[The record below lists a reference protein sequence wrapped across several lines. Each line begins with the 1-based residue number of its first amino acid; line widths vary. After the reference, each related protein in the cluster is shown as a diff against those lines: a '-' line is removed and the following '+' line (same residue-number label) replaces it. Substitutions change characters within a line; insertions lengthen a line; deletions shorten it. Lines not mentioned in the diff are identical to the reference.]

1 MENASKAKE
10 ENKMETLNKTT
21 KTFYDV
27 KTTWGLAKAVLD
39 IETEENNK
47 GELVLSISGALYDAY
62 KHVSGYKSS
71 PSAFGQV
78 DMDIDY
84 EAASDDLKRILDIWK
99 EYHLNDMHAE
109 CIHQE
114 EAGIREL
121 ASQPLYKA
129 EYTMTHD
136 TIVKQRKVEDFIKK
150 ELVQNGTVTLSQ
162 EQRELYT
169 MKYSIEKFFLN
180 ADEAEENIP
189 EGYKLKEVEATLR
202 GHTSLSESEFGLL
215 GKECPVCGY
224 KYGHG
229 WTYRPVPEEILV
241 ELGLK

>member
-1 MENASKAKE
+1 MK
-10 ENKMETLNKTT
+10 TLNKTT
-21 KTFYDV
+21 KKFYDV
-27 KTTWGLAKAVLD
+27 KTRFGKTVKVVLE
-39 IETEENNK
+39 IETRDNNK
-47 GELVLSISGALYDAY
+47 GELVLSISGALYDTY
-62 KHVSGYKSS
+62 KYVNGYRKD
-71 PSAFGQV
+71 PIAFGQV

-114 EAGIREL
+114 EAGIRKL
-121 ASQPLYKA
+121 ASQPLYKV

-136 TIVKQRKVEDFIKK
+136 TIVKQRGVEDFIKK
-150 ELVQNGTVTLSQ
+150 ELTQNGTVALSQ
-162 EQRELYT
+162 DQRELYT
-169 MKYSIEKFFLN
+169 MKYSIKKFFLN
-180 ADEAEENIP
+180 ADEAKENIP
-189 EGYKLKEVEATLR
+189 EGYKLREVETTLR

-229 WTYRPVPEEILV
+229 WTYRPIPEEILT

>member
-1 MENASKAKE
+1 MK
-10 ENKMETLNKTT
+10 TLNKTT
-21 KTFYDV
+21 KKFYDV
-27 KTTWGLAKAVLD
+27 KTRFGKTVKVVLE
-39 IETEENNK
+39 IETRDNNK
-47 GELVLSISGALYDAY
+47 GELVLSISGALYDTY
-62 KHVSGYKSS
+62 KYVNGYRKD
-71 PSAFGQV
+71 PIAFGQV

-114 EAGIREL
+114 EAGIRKL
-121 ASQPLYKA
+121 ASQPLYKV

-136 TIVKQRKVEDFIKK
+136 TIVKQRGVEDFIKK
-150 ELVQNGTVTLSQ
+150 ELTQNGTVALSQ
-162 EQRELYT
+162 DQRELYT
-169 MKYSIEKFFLN
+169 MKYSIKKFFLN
-180 ADEAEENIP
+180 ADEAKENIS
-189 EGYKLKEVEATLR
+189 EGYKLREVEATLR

-229 WTYRPVPEEILV
+229 WTYRPIPEEILT

>member
-1 MENASKAKE
+1 MK
-10 ENKMETLNKTT
+10 TLNKTT
-21 KTFYDV
+21 KKFYDV
-27 KTTWGLAKAVLD
+27 KTRFGKTVKVVLE
-39 IETEENNK
+39 IETRDNNK
-47 GELVLSISGALYDAY
+47 GELVLSISGALYDTY
-62 KHVSGYKSS
+62 KYVNGYRKD
-71 PSAFGQV
+71 PIAFGQV

-114 EAGIREL
+114 EAGIRKL
-121 ASQPLYKA
+121 ASQPLYKV

-136 TIVKQRKVEDFIKK
+136 TIVKQRGVEDFIKK
-150 ELVQNGTVTLSQ
+150 ELTQNGTVALSQ
-162 EQRELYT
+162 DQRELYT
-169 MKYSIEKFFLN
+169 MKYSIKKFFLN
-180 ADEAEENIP
+180 ADEAKENIP
-189 EGYKLKEVEATLR
+189 EGYKLREVEATLR

-215 GKECPVCGY
+215 GTECPVCGY

-229 WTYRPVPEEILV
+229 WTYRPIPEEILV

>member
-1 MENASKAKE
+1 MK
-10 ENKMETLNKTT
+10 TLNKTT
-21 KTFYDV
+21 KKFYDV
-27 KTTWGLAKAVLD
+27 KTRFGKTVKVVLE
-39 IETEENNK
+39 IETRDNNK

-62 KHVSGYKSS
+62 KYVNGYRKD
-71 PSAFGQV
+71 PIACGQV

-136 TIVKQRKVEDFIKK
+136 TIVKQRGVEDFIKK
-150 ELVQNGTVTLSQ
+150 ELIQNGTVTLSQ
-162 EQRELYT
+162 EQRDLYT
-169 MKYSIEKFFLN
+169 MKYSIKKFFLN
-180 ADEAEENIP
+180 ADEAKENIP
-189 EGYKLKEVEATLR
+189 EGYKLKEIEATLR

-229 WTYRPVPEEILV
+229 WTYRPIPEEILT

>member
-1 MENASKAKE
+1 MK
-10 ENKMETLNKTT
+10 TLNKTT

-27 KTTWGLAKAVLD
+27 KTTSGTLVKAVLE
-39 IETEENNK
+39 IETRENNK
-47 GELVLSISGALYDAY
+47 GELVLSISGALYD
-62 KHVSGYKSS
+62 KYKSIDEYKFKA
-71 PSAFGQV
+71 SAFGQV

-84 EAASDDLKRILDIWK
+84 EEASDDLKRILDIWK

-129 EYTMTHD
+129 KYTMTHD
-136 TIVKQRKVEDFIKK
+136 TIMKQRKVEDFIKK

-162 EQRELYT
+162 DQRDLYT
-169 MKYSIEKFFLN
+169 TKYSIKKFFLN
-180 ADEAEENIP
+180 VDEAKENIP
-189 EGYKLKEVEATLR
+189 EGYKLNEVEKTLR
-202 GHTSLSESEFGLL
+202 GHESISECEFGLL

-229 WTYRPVPEEILV
+229 WTYRPIPEEILV

>member
-1 MENASKAKE
+1 MK
-10 ENKMETLNKTT
+10 TLNKTT
-21 KTFYDV
+21 KKFYDV
-27 KTTWGLAKAVLD
+27 KTRFGKTVKVVLE
-39 IETEENNK
+39 IETRDNNK
-47 GELVLSISGALYDAY
+47 GELVLSISGALYDTY
-62 KHVSGYKSS
+62 KYVNGYRKD
-71 PSAFGQV
+71 PIACGQV

-114 EAGIREL
+114 EAGMRKL

-136 TIVKQRKVEDFIKK
+136 TIMKQREVEDFIKK

-162 EQRELYT
+162 EQRDLYT
-169 MKYSIEKFFLN
+169 MKYSMKKFFLN
-180 ADEAEENIP
+180 ADEAKENIP
-189 EGYKLKEVEATLR
+189 EGYKLRKVEATLR

-215 GKECPVCGY
+215 GQECPVCSY

-229 WTYRPVPEEILV
+229 WTYRPIPEEILV

>member
-1 MENASKAKE
+1 MK
-10 ENKMETLNKTT
+10 TLNKTT

-27 KTTWGLAKAVLD
+27 KTTSGTLVKAVLE

-47 GELVLSISGALYDAY
+47 GELVLSISGDLYDAY

-71 PSAFGQV
+71 PSACGQV

-136 TIVKQRKVEDFIKK
+136 TIVKQRGVEDFVKK
-150 ELVQNGTVTLSQ
+150 ELTQNGTVTLSQ
-162 EQRELYT
+162 DQRELYT
-169 MKYSIEKFFLN
+169 MKYSIKKFFLN
-180 ADEAEENIP
+180 ADEAKENIP
-189 EGYKLKEVEATLR
+189 EGYKLKEIEATLR

-229 WTYRPVPEEILV
+229 WTYRPIPEEILT

>member
-1 MENASKAKE
+1 MK
-10 ENKMETLNKTT
+10 TLNKTT
-21 KTFYDV
+21 KKFYDV
-27 KTTWGLAKAVLD
+27 KTRFGKTVKVVLE
-39 IETEENNK
+39 IETRDNNK
-47 GELVLSISGALYDAY
+47 GELVLSISGALYDTY
-62 KHVSGYKSS
+62 KYVNGYRKD
-71 PSAFGQV
+71 PIACGQV

-114 EAGIREL
+114 EAGIRKL
-121 ASQPLYKA
+121 ASQPLYKV

-136 TIVKQRKVEDFIKK
+136 TIVKQRGVEDFIKK
-150 ELVQNGTVTLSQ
+150 ELTQNGTVALSQ
-162 EQRELYT
+162 DQRELYT
-169 MKYSIEKFFLN
+169 MKYSIKKFFLN
-180 ADEAEENIP
+180 ADEAKENIP
-189 EGYKLKEVEATLR
+189 EGYKLREVEVTLR

-229 WTYRPVPEEILV
+229 WTYRPIPEEILT

>member
-1 MENASKAKE
+1 MK
-10 ENKMETLNKTT
+10 TLNKTT

-27 KTTWGLAKAVLD
+27 KTTSGTLVKAVLK
-39 IETEENNK
+39 IETRENNK
-47 GELVLSISGALYDAY
+47 GELVLSISGALYD
-62 KHVSGYKSS
+62 KYKSINEYKLKA
-71 PSAFGQV
+71 SAFGQV

-84 EAASDDLKRILDIWK
+84 EEASNDLKRILDIWK

-129 EYTMTHD
+129 KY
-136 TIVKQRKVEDFIKK
+136 
-150 ELVQNGTVTLSQ
+150 LSQ
-162 EQRELYT
+162 DQRDLYT
-169 MKYSIEKFFLN
+169 MKYSIKKFFLN
-180 ADEAEENIP
+180 VDEAKENIP
-189 EGYKLKEVEATLR
+189 EGYKLNEVEKTLR
-202 GHTSLSESEFGLL
+202 GHESISECEFGLF

-229 WTYRPVPEEILV
+229 WTYRPIPEEILV

>member
-1 MENASKAKE
+1 MK
-10 ENKMETLNKTT
+10 TLNKTT
-21 KTFYDV
+21 KKFYDV
-27 KTTWGLAKAVLD
+27 KTRFGKTVKVVLE
-39 IETEENNK
+39 IETRDNNK
-47 GELVLSISGALYDAY
+47 GELVLSISGALYDTY
-62 KHVSGYKSS
+62 KYVNGYRKD
-71 PSAFGQV
+71 PIACGQV

-114 EAGIREL
+114 EAGMRKL

-136 TIVKQRKVEDFIKK
+136 TIVKQRKVEGFIKE
-150 ELVQNGTVTLSQ
+150 ELTQNGTVTLSQ
-162 EQRELYT
+162 NQRELYT
-169 MKYSIEKFFLN
+169 MKYSIKKFFLN
-180 ADEAEENIP
+180 ADEAKENIP
-189 EGYKLKEVEATLR
+189 EGYKLREVEATLR

-229 WTYRPVPEEILV
+229 WTYRPIPEEILV

>member
-1 MENASKAKE
+1 MK
-10 ENKMETLNKTT
+10 TLNKTT
-21 KTFYDV
+21 KKFYDV
-27 KTTWGLAKAVLD
+27 KTRFGKTVKVVLE
-39 IETEENNK
+39 IETRDNNK
-47 GELVLSISGALYDAY
+47 GELVLSISGALYDTY
-62 KHVSGYKSS
+62 KYVNGYRKD
-71 PSAFGQV
+71 PIACGQV

-109 CIHQE
+109 CVHQE

-136 TIVKQRKVEDFIKK
+136 TILEQRKVEDFIKK

-162 EQRELYT
+162 EQRDLYT
-169 MKYSIEKFFLN
+169 MKYSIKKFFLN
-180 ADEAEENIP
+180 ADEAKENIP
-189 EGYKLKEVEATLR
+189 EGYKLREVEATLR

-229 WTYRPVPEEILV
+229 WTYRPISEEILT

>member
-1 MENASKAKE
+1 MK
-10 ENKMETLNKTT
+10 TLNKTT
-21 KTFYDV
+21 KKFYDV
-27 KTTWGLAKAVLD
+27 KTRFGKTVKVVLE
-39 IETEENNK
+39 IETRDNNK
-47 GELVLSISGALYDAY
+47 GELVLSISGALYDKY
-62 KHVSGYKSS
+62 KYVNGYRKD
-71 PSAFGQV
+71 PIAFGQV

-99 EYHLNDMHAE
+99 KYHLNDMHAE

-136 TIVKQRKVEDFIKK
+136 TIVKQRKVEDFIKN

-162 EQRELYT
+162 EQRDLYT
-169 MKYSIEKFFLN
+169 MKYSIKKFFLN
-180 ADEAEENIP
+180 ADEAKENIP
-189 EGYKLKEVEATLR
+189 EGYKLREVEATLR
-202 GHTSLSESEFGLL
+202 GHTFLSESEFGLL

-224 KYGHG
+224 KYSHG
-229 WTYRPVPEEILV
+229 WTYRPIPKEILT

>member
-1 MENASKAKE
+1 MK
-10 ENKMETLNKTT
+10 TLNKTT
-21 KTFYDV
+21 KKFYDV
-27 KTTWGLAKAVLD
+27 KTRFGKTVKVVLE
-39 IETEENNK
+39 IETRDNNK
-47 GELVLSISGALYDAY
+47 GELVLSISGALYDTY
-62 KHVSGYKSS
+62 KYVNGYRKD
-71 PSAFGQV
+71 PIAFGQV
-78 DMDIDY
+78 DMDIVY
-84 EAASDDLKRILDIWK
+84 EEASDRLKRILDIWK

-114 EAGIREL
+114 EAGMREL

-136 TIVKQRKVEDFIKK
+136 TIMKQRKVEDFIKK
-150 ELVQNGTVTLSQ
+150 ELIENGTVTLSQ
-162 EQRELYT
+162 EQRDLYT
-169 MKYSIEKFFLN
+169 MKYSIKKFFLN
-180 ADEAEENIP
+180 ADEAKENIP
-189 EGYKLKEVEATLR
+189 EGYKLREVETTLR

-229 WTYRPVPEEILV
+229 WTYRPIPEEILA

>member
-1 MENASKAKE
+1 MK
-10 ENKMETLNKTT
+10 TLNKTT

-27 KTTWGLAKAVLD
+27 KTTSGIFAKAVLD
-39 IETEENNK
+39 IKTRENNK

-71 PSAFGQV
+71 PSTFGQV

-109 CIHQE
+109 CVHQE
-114 EAGIREL
+114 EAGMREL

-136 TIVKQRKVEDFIKK
+136 TIVKQRKVEDFIKE

-162 EQRELYT
+162 DQRDLYT
-169 MKYSIEKFFLN
+169 MKYSIKKFFLN

-189 EGYKLKEVEATLR
+189 EGYKLKEIEATLR

-215 GKECPVCGY
+215 GTECPVCGY
-224 KYGHG
+224 KYGRG
-229 WTYRPVPEEILV
+229 WTYRPIPEEILV

>member
-1 MENASKAKE
+1 MK
-10 ENKMETLNKTT
+10 TLNKTT

-27 KTTWGLAKAVLD
+27 KTTSGTLVKAVLD
-39 IETEENNK
+39 IETRENSK
-47 GELVLSISGALYDAY
+47 GELVLSISGALYD
-62 KHVSGYKSS
+62 KYKSINEYKLKA
-71 PSAFGQV
+71 SAFGQV

-109 CIHQE
+109 CVHQE
-114 EAGIREL
+114 EAGMRKL

-136 TIVKQRKVEDFIKK
+136 TIVKQRGVEDFIKK
-150 ELVQNGTVTLSQ
+150 ELTQNGTVTLSQ
-162 EQRELYT
+162 DQRELYT
-169 MKYSIEKFFLN
+169 MKYSIKKFFLN
-180 ADEAEENIP
+180 ADEAKENIP
-189 EGYKLKEVEATLR
+189 EGYKLREVEASLR

-229 WTYRPVPEEILV
+229 WTYRPIPEEILT

>member
-1 MENASKAKE
+1 MK
-10 ENKMETLNKTT
+10 TLNKTT
-21 KTFYDV
+21 KKFYDV
-27 KTTWGLAKAVLD
+27 KTRFGKTVKVVLE
-39 IETEENNK
+39 IETRDNNK

-62 KHVSGYKSS
+62 KYVNGYRKD
-71 PSAFGQV
+71 PIACGQV

-121 ASQPLYKA
+121 ASQPLYKV

-136 TIVKQRKVEDFIKK
+136 TIVKQRKVEDFIKE
-150 ELVQNGTVTLSQ
+150 ELTQNGTVTLSQ
-162 EQRELYT
+162 DQRELYT
-169 MKYSIEKFFLN
+169 MKYSIKKFFLN
-180 ADEAEENIP
+180 ADEAKENIP
-189 EGYKLKEVEATLR
+189 EGYKLRKVEAALR

-215 GKECPVCGY
+215 GTECPVCGY

-229 WTYRPVPEEILV
+229 CTYRPIPEEILV

>member
-1 MENASKAKE
+1 MK
-10 ENKMETLNKTT
+10 TLNKTT

-27 KTTWGLAKAVLD
+27 KTTSGTLTKAVLN
-39 IETEENNK
+39 IETRENSK
-47 GELVLSISGALYDAY
+47 GELVLSISGALYD
-62 KHVSGYKSS
+62 KYKSINEYKLKA
-71 PSAFGQV
+71 SAFGQV
-78 DMDIDY
+78 DMDIVY
-84 EAASDDLKRILDIWK
+84 EEASDDLKRILDIWK

-114 EAGIREL
+114 EAGMREL

-136 TIVKQRKVEDFIKK
+136 TIVEQRKVEDFIKE
-150 ELVQNGTVTLSQ
+150 ELTQNGTVTLSQ
-162 EQRELYT
+162 EQRDLYT
-169 MKYSIEKFFLN
+169 MKYSIKNFFLN
-180 ADEAEENIP
+180 ADEAKENIP
-189 EGYKLKEVEATLR
+189 EGYKLKEIEATLR

-229 WTYRPVPEEILV
+229 WTYRPIPEEILV

>member
-1 MENASKAKE
+1 MK
-10 ENKMETLNKTT
+10 TLNKTT
-21 KTFYDV
+21 KKFYDV
-27 KTTWGLAKAVLD
+27 KTRFGKTVKVVLE
-39 IETEENNK
+39 IETRDNNK
-47 GELVLSISGALYDAY
+47 GELVLSISGALYDTY
-62 KHVSGYKSS
+62 KYVNGYRKD
-71 PSAFGQV
+71 PIAFGQV

-114 EAGIREL
+114 EAGIRKL
-121 ASQPLYKA
+121 ASQPLYKV

-136 TIVKQRKVEDFIKK
+136 TIVKQRGVEDFIKK
-150 ELVQNGTVTLSQ
+150 ELTQNGTVALSQ
-162 EQRELYT
+162 DQRELYT
-169 MKYSIEKFFLN
+169 MKYSIKKFFLN
-180 ADEAEENIP
+180 ADEAKENIP
-189 EGYKLKEVEATLR
+189 EGYKLREVEATLR

-229 WTYRPVPEEILV
+229 WTYRPIPEEILT

>member
-1 MENASKAKE
+1 MK
-10 ENKMETLNKTT
+10 TLNKTT

-27 KTTWGLAKAVLD
+27 KTTRGLAKAVLD

-62 KHVSGYKSS
+62 KHVTGYKSS

-78 DMDIDY
+78 DMDIVY
-84 EAASDDLKRILDIWK
+84 EEASDDLKRILDIWK

-109 CIHQE
+109 CVHQE

-121 ASQPLYKA
+121 ASQPLYKV

-136 TIVKQRKVEDFIKK
+136 TIVKQRGVEDFIKK
-150 ELVQNGTVTLSQ
+150 ELTQNGTVALSQ
-162 EQRELYT
+162 DQRELYT
-169 MKYSIEKFFLN
+169 MKYSIKKFFLN
-180 ADEAEENIP
+180 ADEAKENIP
-189 EGYKLKEVEATLR
+189 EGYKLREVEATLR

-229 WTYRPVPEEILV
+229 WTYHPIPEEILT

>member
-1 MENASKAKE
+1 MK
-10 ENKMETLNKTT
+10 TLNKTT

-27 KTTWGLAKAVLD
+27 KTTSGTLAKAELD
-39 IETEENNK
+39 IETKENNK
-47 GELVLSISGALYDAY
+47 GELVLSISGALYD
-62 KHVSGYKSS
+62 KYKSIDEYKFKA
-71 PSAFGQV
+71 SAFGQV

-109 CIHQE
+109 CVHQE
-114 EAGIREL
+114 EAGMRKL

-136 TIVKQRKVEDFIKK
+136 TIVKQRKVEDFIKE
-150 ELVQNGTVTLSQ
+150 ELIQNGTVTLSQ
-162 EQRELYT
+162 EQQDLYK
-169 MKYSIEKFFLN
+169 MKYSIKKFFLN
-180 ADEAEENIP
+180 ADEAKENIP
-189 EGYKLKEVEATLR
+189 EGYKLREVEATLR
-202 GHTSLSESEFGLL
+202 GHTSLSKSEFGLL

-229 WTYRPVPEEILV
+229 WTYRPIPEEILT
-241 ELGLK
+241 ELELK

>member
-1 MENASKAKE
+1 MK
-10 ENKMETLNKTT
+10 TLNKTT
-21 KTFYDV
+21 KKFYGV
-27 KTTWGLAKAVLD
+27 KTRFGKTVKVVLE
-39 IETEENNK
+39 IETRDNNK
-47 GELVLSISGALYDAY
+47 GELVLSISGALYDTY
-62 KHVSGYKSS
+62 KYVNGYRKD
-71 PSAFGQV
+71 PIACGQV

-114 EAGIREL
+114 EAGMREL

-129 EYTMTHD
+129 KYTMTHD
-136 TIVKQRKVEDFIKK
+136 TIMNQRKVEDFIKK
-150 ELVQNGTVTLSQ
+150 ELIENGTVTLSQ
-162 EQRELYT
+162 EQRDLYT
-169 MKYSIEKFFLN
+169 MKYSIKKFFLN
-180 ADEAEENIP
+180 AEEAEANIP
-189 EGYKLKEVEATLR
+189 EGYKLREVETTLR

-229 WTYRPVPEEILV
+229 WTYRPIPEEILV

>member
-1 MENASKAKE
+1 MK
-10 ENKMETLNKTT
+10 TLNKTT
-21 KTFYDV
+21 KKFYDV
-27 KTTWGLAKAVLD
+27 KTRFGKTVKVVLE
-39 IETEENNK
+39 IETRDNNK
-47 GELVLSISGALYDAY
+47 GELVLSISGALYDTY
-62 KHVSGYKSS
+62 KYVNGYRKD
-71 PSAFGQV
+71 PIACGQV

-84 EAASDDLKRILDIWK
+84 EEASDDLKRILDIWK

-114 EAGIREL
+114 EAGMHKL

-129 EYTMTHD
+129 EYTMTHE

-150 ELVQNGTVTLSQ
+150 ELVQNGAVTLSQ
-162 EQRELYT
+162 DQRDLYT
-169 MKYSIEKFFLN
+169 MKYSIKKFFLN
-180 ADEAEENIP
+180 ADEAKENIP
-189 EGYKLKEVEATLR
+189 EGYKLREVEATLR

-229 WTYRPVPEEILV
+229 WTYRPIPEEILT

>member
-1 MENASKAKE
+1 MK
-10 ENKMETLNKTT
+10 TLNKTT
-21 KTFYDV
+21 KKFYDV
-27 KTTWGLAKAVLD
+27 KTRFGKTVKVVLE
-39 IETEENNK
+39 IETRDNNK
-47 GELVLSISGALYDAY
+47 GELVLSISGVLYDTY
-62 KHVSGYKSS
+62 KYVNGYRKD
-71 PSAFGQV
+71 PIAFGQV

-114 EAGIREL
+114 EAGIRKL
-121 ASQPLYKA
+121 ASQPLYKV

-136 TIVKQRKVEDFIKK
+136 TIVKQRGVEDFIKK
-150 ELVQNGTVTLSQ
+150 ELTQNGTVALSQ
-162 EQRELYT
+162 DQRELYT
-169 MKYSIEKFFLN
+169 MKYSIKKFFLN
-180 ADEAEENIP
+180 ADEAKENIP
-189 EGYKLKEVEATLR
+189 EGYKLNKIEGTLR

-229 WTYRPVPEEILV
+229 WTYRPIPEEILT

>member
-1 MENASKAKE
+1 MK
-10 ENKMETLNKTT
+10 TLNKTT
-21 KTFYDV
+21 KKFYDV
-27 KTTWGLAKAVLD
+27 KTRFGKTVKVVLK
-39 IETEENNK
+39 IETRDNNK
-47 GELVLSISGALYDAY
+47 GELVLSISGALYDTY
-62 KHVSGYKSS
+62 KHVNGYKKD
-71 PSAFGQV
+71 PIACGQV

-114 EAGIREL
+114 EAGMRKL

-136 TIVKQRKVEDFIKK
+136 TIMKQREVEDFIKK

-162 EQRELYT
+162 EQRDLYT
-169 MKYSIEKFFLN
+169 MKYSMKKFFLN
-180 ADEAEENIP
+180 SDEAKENIP
-189 EGYKLKEVEATLR
+189 EGYKLREVEATLR
-202 GHTSLSESEFGLL
+202 GRTSLSESEFGLL
-215 GKECPVCGY
+215 GQECPVCGY

-229 WTYRPVPEEILV
+229 WTYRPIPEEILV

>member
-1 MENASKAKE
+1 MK
-10 ENKMETLNKTT
+10 TLNKTT
-21 KTFYDV
+21 KKFYDV
-27 KTTWGLAKAVLD
+27 KTRFGKTVKVVLE
-39 IETEENNK
+39 IETRYNNK
-47 GELVLSISGALYDAY
+47 VELVLSISGALYDTY
-62 KHVSGYKSS
+62 KYVNGYRKD
-71 PSAFGQV
+71 PIACGQV

-136 TIVKQRKVEDFIKK
+136 TIVKQRGVEDFIKK
-150 ELVQNGTVTLSQ
+150 ELTQNGTVTLSQ
-162 EQRELYT
+162 DQRELYT
-169 MKYSIEKFFLN
+169 MKYSIKKFFLN
-180 ADEAEENIP
+180 ADEAKENIP
-189 EGYKLKEVEATLR
+189 EGYKLREVEATLR

-229 WTYRPVPEEILV
+229 WTYRPIPEEILT

>member
-1 MENASKAKE
+1 MK
-10 ENKMETLNKTT
+10 TLNKTT
-21 KTFYDV
+21 KKFYDV
-27 KTTWGLAKAVLD
+27 KTRFGKTVKVVLE
-39 IETEENNK
+39 IETRDNNK
-47 GELVLSISGALYDAY
+47 GELVLSISGALYDTY
-62 KHVSGYKSS
+62 KYVNGYRKD
-71 PSAFGQV
+71 PIAFGQV

-114 EAGIREL
+114 EAGIRKL
-121 ASQPLYKA
+121 ASQPLYKV

-136 TIVKQRKVEDFIKK
+136 TIVKQRRVEDFIKE

-162 EQRELYT
+162 EQQDLYK
-169 MKYSIEKFFLN
+169 MKYSIKKFFLN
-180 ADEAEENIP
+180 ADEAKENIP
-189 EGYKLKEVEATLR
+189 EGYKLREVEATLR

-215 GKECPVCGY
+215 GTECPVCGY

-229 WTYRPVPEEILV
+229 WTYRPIPEEILV

>member
-1 MENASKAKE
+1 MK
-10 ENKMETLNKTT
+10 TLNKTT
-21 KTFYDV
+21 KKFYDV
-27 KTTWGLAKAVLD
+27 KTRFGKTVKVVLE
-39 IETEENNK
+39 IETRDNNK
-47 GELVLSISGALYDAY
+47 GELVLSISGALYDTY
-62 KHVSGYKSS
+62 KYVNGYRKD
-71 PSAFGQV
+71 PIACGQV

-114 EAGIREL
+114 EAGMRKL

-136 TIVKQRKVEDFIKK
+136 TIMKQRKVEDFIKK
-150 ELVQNGTVTLSQ
+150 ELTQNGTVTLSQ
-162 EQRELYT
+162 EQQDLYK
-169 MKYSIEKFFLN
+169 MKYSIKKFFLN
-180 ADEAEENIP
+180 ADEAKENIP
-189 EGYKLKEVEATLR
+189 DGYKLREVEATLR

-229 WTYRPVPEEILV
+229 WTYRPIPEEILV

>member
-1 MENASKAKE
+1 MK
-10 ENKMETLNKTT
+10 TLNKTT
-21 KTFYDV
+21 KKFYDV
-27 KTTWGLAKAVLD
+27 KTRFGKTVKVVLE
-39 IETEENNK
+39 IETRDNNK
-47 GELVLSISGALYDAY
+47 GELVLSISGALYDTY
-62 KHVSGYKSS
+62 KYVNGYRKD
-71 PSAFGQV
+71 PIAFGQV

-114 EAGIREL
+114 EAGIRKL
-121 ASQPLYKA
+121 ASQPLYKV

-136 TIVKQRKVEDFIKK
+136 TIVKQRGVEDFIKK
-150 ELVQNGTVTLSQ
+150 ELTQNGTVALSQ
-162 EQRELYT
+162 DQRELYT
-169 MKYSIEKFFLN
+169 MKYSIKKFFLN
-180 ADEAEENIP
+180 ADEAKENIP
-189 EGYKLKEVEATLR
+189 EGYKLREVAATLR

-229 WTYRPVPEEILV
+229 WTYRPIPEEILT

>member
-1 MENASKAKE
+1 MK
-10 ENKMETLNKTT
+10 TLKKTT
-21 KTFYDV
+21 KIFTDV
-27 KTTWGLAKAVLD
+27 KTTWGTTAKVVLD
-39 IETEENNK
+39 IETSKNNK
-47 GELVLSISGALYDAY
+47 EELVLSISGSLHELC
-62 KHVSGYKSS
+62 KHTSGYYKAI

-78 DMDIDY
+78 DMDIVY
-84 EAASDDLKRILDIWK
+84 EEASDDLKRILDIWK

-109 CIHQE
+109 CVHQE
-114 EAGIREL
+114 EAGMREL

-162 EQRELYT
+162 EQRDLYT
-169 MKYSIEKFFLN
+169 MKYSIKKFFLN
-180 ADEAEENIP
+180 AEEAKESIP
-189 EGYKLKEVEATLR
+189 EGYKLREVETTLR

-229 WTYRPVPEEILV
+229 WTYRPIPEEILT

>member
-1 MENASKAKE
+1 MK
-10 ENKMETLNKTT
+10 TLNKTT
-21 KTFYDV
+21 KKFYDV
-27 KTTWGLAKAVLD
+27 KTRFGKTVKVVLE
-39 IETEENNK
+39 IETRDNNK
-47 GELVLSISGALYDAY
+47 GELVLSISGALYDTY
-62 KHVSGYKSS
+62 KYVNGYRKD
-71 PSAFGQV
+71 PIAFGQV

-114 EAGIREL
+114 EAGIRKL
-121 ASQPLYKA
+121 ASQPLYKV

-136 TIVKQRKVEDFIKK
+136 AIVKQRGVEDFIKK
-150 ELVQNGTVTLSQ
+150 ELTQNGTVALSQ
-162 EQRELYT
+162 DQRELYT
-169 MKYSIEKFFLN
+169 MKYSIKKFFLN
-180 ADEAEENIP
+180 ADEAKENIP
-189 EGYKLKEVEATLR
+189 EGYKLREVEATLR

-229 WTYRPVPEEILV
+229 WTYRPIPEEILT

>member
-1 MENASKAKE
+1 MK
-10 ENKMETLNKTT
+10 TLNKTI
-21 KTFYDV
+21 KKFYDV
-27 KTTWGLAKAVLD
+27 KTRFGKTVKVVLE
-39 IETEENNK
+39 IETRDNNK
-47 GELVLSISGALYDAY
+47 GELVLSISGALYDTY
-62 KHVSGYKSS
+62 KYVNGYRKD
-71 PSAFGQV
+71 PIACGQV

-136 TIVKQRKVEDFIKK
+136 TIVKQRGVEDFIKK
-150 ELVQNGTVTLSQ
+150 ELTQNGTVTLSQ
-162 EQRELYT
+162 DQRELYT
-169 MKYSIEKFFLN
+169 MKYSIKKFFLN
-180 ADEAEENIP
+180 ADEAKENIP
-189 EGYKLKEVEATLR
+189 EGYKLREVEATLR

-215 GKECPVCGY
+215 GTECPVCGY

-229 WTYRPVPEEILV
+229 WTYRPIPEEILT

>member
-1 MENASKAKE
+1 MK
-10 ENKMETLNKTT
+10 TLNKTT

-27 KTTWGLAKAVLD
+27 KTTSGTLAKAVLE
-39 IETEENNK
+39 IETMDNNK
-47 GELVLSISGALYDAY
+47 GELVLSISGRLYEPY
-62 KHVSGYKSS
+62 KYTDGYK
-71 PSAFGQV
+71 PNPIAFGQV
-78 DMDIDY
+78 DMDIVY
-84 EAASDDLKRILDIWK
+84 EEASDDLKRILDIWK

-109 CIHQE
+109 CVHQE
-114 EAGIREL
+114 EAGMREL

-136 TIVKQRKVEDFIKK
+136 TIVKQRKVEDFIKE

-162 EQRELYT
+162 DQRDLYT
-169 MKYSIEKFFLN
+169 MKYSIKKFFLN
-180 ADEAEENIP
+180 ADEAKENIP
-189 EGYKLKEVEATLR
+189 EGYKLKEIEATLR

-229 WTYRPVPEEILV
+229 WTYRPIPEEILV

>member
-1 MENASKAKE
+1 MK
-10 ENKMETLNKTT
+10 TLNKTT
-21 KTFYDV
+21 KKFYNV
-27 KTTWGLAKAVLD
+27 KTRFGKTVKVVLE
-39 IETEENNK
+39 IETRDNNK
-47 GELVLSISGALYDAY
+47 GELVLSISGALYDTY
-62 KHVSGYKSS
+62 KYVNGYRKD
-71 PSAFGQV
+71 PIACGQV

-114 EAGIREL
+114 EAGMRKL

-136 TIVKQRKVEDFIKK
+136 TITKQREVEDFIKK

-162 EQRELYT
+162 EQRDLYT
-169 MKYSIEKFFLN
+169 MKYSIKKFFLN
-180 ADEAEENIP
+180 ADEAKENIP
-189 EGYKLKEVEATLR
+189 EGYKLREVEATLR

-229 WTYRPVPEEILV
+229 WTYRPIPEEILV

>member
-1 MENASKAKE
+1 MK
-10 ENKMETLNKTT
+10 TLNKTT
-21 KTFYDV
+21 KKFYDV
-27 KTTWGLAKAVLD
+27 KTRFGKTVKVVLE
-39 IETEENNK
+39 IETRDNNK
-47 GELVLSISGALYDAY
+47 GELVLSISGALYDTY
-62 KHVSGYKSS
+62 KYVNGYRKD
-71 PSAFGQV
+71 PIAFGQV

-114 EAGIREL
+114 EAGIRKL
-121 ASQPLYKA
+121 ASQPLYKV

-136 TIVKQRKVEDFIKK
+136 TIVKQRGVEDFLKK
-150 ELVQNGTVTLSQ
+150 ELTQNGTVALSQ
-162 EQRELYT
+162 DQRELYT
-169 MKYSIEKFFLN
+169 MKYSIKKFFLN
-180 ADEAEENIP
+180 ADEAKENIP
-189 EGYKLKEVEATLR
+189 EGYKLREVEATLR

-229 WTYRPVPEEILV
+229 WTYRPIPEEILT

>member
-1 MENASKAKE
+1 MK
-10 ENKMETLNKTT
+10 TLNKTT
-21 KTFYDV
+21 KKFYDV
-27 KTTWGLAKAVLD
+27 KTRFGKTVKVVLE
-39 IETEENNK
+39 IETRDNNK
-47 GELVLSISGALYDAY
+47 GELVLSISGALYDTY
-62 KHVSGYKSS
+62 KYVNGYRKD
-71 PSAFGQV
+71 PIACGQV

-136 TIVKQRKVEDFIKK
+136 TIVKQRGVEDFIKK
-150 ELVQNGTVTLSQ
+150 ELTQNGTVTLSQ
-162 EQRELYT
+162 DQRELYT
-169 MKYSIEKFFLN
+169 MKYSIKKFFLN
-180 ADEAEENIP
+180 ADETKENIP
-189 EGYKLKEVEATLR
+189 EGYKLREVEATLR

-215 GKECPVCGY
+215 GTECPVCGY

-229 WTYRPVPEEILV
+229 WTYRPIPEEILV

>member
-1 MENASKAKE
+1 MK
-10 ENKMETLNKTT
+10 TLNKTT
-21 KTFYDV
+21 KKFYDV
-27 KTTWGLAKAVLD
+27 KTRFGKTVKVVLE
-39 IETEENNK
+39 IETRDNNK
-47 GELVLSISGALYDAY
+47 GELVLSISGALYDTY
-62 KHVSGYKSS
+62 KYVNGYRKD
-71 PSAFGQV
+71 PIAFGQV

-84 EAASDDLKRILDIWK
+84 EEASDDLKRILDIWK

-109 CIHQE
+109 CVHQE
-114 EAGIREL
+114 EAGMREL

-136 TIVKQRKVEDFIKK
+136 TIVKQRGVEDFVKK
-150 ELVQNGTVTLSQ
+150 ELTQNGTVTLSQ
-162 EQRELYT
+162 DQRELYT
-169 MKYSIEKFFLN
+169 MKYSIKKFFLN
-180 ADEAEENIP
+180 ADEAKENIP
-189 EGYKLKEVEATLR
+189 EGYKLREVEATLR

-229 WTYRPVPEEILV
+229 WTYRPIPEEILT